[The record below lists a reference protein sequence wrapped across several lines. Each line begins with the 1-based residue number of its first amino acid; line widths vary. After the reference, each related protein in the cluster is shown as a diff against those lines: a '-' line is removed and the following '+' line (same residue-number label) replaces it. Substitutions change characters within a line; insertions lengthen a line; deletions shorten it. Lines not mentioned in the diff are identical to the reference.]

1 MNEWDDRR
9 KRDRSD
15 LKEEVEYIHN
25 KLRSLSSAL
34 ESHSIGSKE
43 VEQTVK
49 NITKGFENTIDSH
62 RNDLNRIGNK
72 QSDIE
77 RSLISVIES
86 RKILL
91 SSIAGFALIMSGVA
105 YDYFT
110 HRDEIIKRLK
120 DLEDK
125 TVKIETF
132 IKDWN

>member
-1 MNEWDDRR
+1 MEEWDDRR
-9 KRDRSD
+9 RRDRND

-25 KLRSLSSAL
+25 KLRVLSSAL

-62 RNDLNRIGNK
+62 RTDLNRIGNK

-86 RKILL
+86 RKVLL
-91 SSIAGFALIMSGVA
+91 ASIAGFTLIMSGVA
-105 YDYFT
+105 YDYFA
-110 HRDEIIKRLK
+110 HRDEIMKRLK
-120 DLEDK
+120 DLEDR